1 VFGLDDALAAWALSP
16 APVVGVVVAAAGYAS
31 AGRALVR
38 GPRGAPWPALRTA
51 AFGGGLLVVLVAT
64 CGPPDAFAEVSFTAH
79 MVQHLLL
86 QLLAAPL
93 LVLGMPVTLLLRADP
108 RWLPRRRLGRALR
121 SPAVRVVCLPAVT
134 FAAFAA
140 LLVGS
145 HLPAVYDLTLRNE
158 TVHQAEHA
166 LYLATACL
174 FWWTAMGLDPAPGR
188 LSHPTRLLYQ
198 LLIMPV
204 MTFLG
209 VAIAGANRILYPHY
223 NDNPPPWGVS
233 ALRDQQTAGTLM
245 WISGMVVIPPLL
257 VLVLLRWLDQEE
269 RDASRAA
276 VRSGAVAARSS
287 RP

>member
-1 VFGLDDALAAWALSP
+1 MFRLGDALSAWVLNATP
-16 APVVGVVVAAAGYAS
+16 FVGVFVAAVGYAS
-31 AGRALVR
+31 AVRAVAR
-38 GPRGAPWPALRTA
+38 GPRAARWPQLRTA

-86 QLLAAPL
+86 QLVAAPL
-93 LVLGMPVTLLLRADP
+93 LVLGMPVTLLLRADT

-121 SPAVRVVCLPAVT
+121 SPAVRLSCRPAVT
-134 FAAFAA
+134 FAAFAVV
-140 LLVGS
+140 LVGS

-158 TVHQAEHA
+158 TVHQLEHA

-174 FWWTAMGLDPAPGR
+174 FWWTAIGLDPAPGR
-188 LSHPTRLLYQ
+188 PAHPTRLLYQ

-204 MTFLG
+204 MAFLG
-209 VAIAGANRILYPHY
+209 VAIAGANRVLYPY
-223 NDNPPPWGVS
+223 YEDNPPPWGVS
-233 ALRDQQTAGTLM
+233 AMRDQQTAGTLM

-257 VLVLLRWLDQEE
+257 VLVLLQWLDQED

-276 VRSGAVAARSS
+276 VRSSSVAGTS
-287 RP
+287 PP

>member
-1 VFGLDDALAAWALSP
+1 VFGLGDTLSAWVLNP
-16 APVVGVVVAAAGYAS
+16 TPVVAVLIAAVGYAS
-31 AGRALVR
+31 AVRALAL
-38 GPRGAPWPALRTA
+38 GPGTAPWPRLRTA
-51 AFGGGLLVVLVAT
+51 AFGGGLLAVLVAA
-64 CGPPDAFAEVSFTAH
+64 CGPPDAFADVSFTAH

-93 LVLGMPVTLLLRADP
+93 LVLGMPVTLLLRADT

-121 SPAVRVVCLPAVT
+121 RPAVRVLSLPTVT
-134 FAAFAA
+134 FAAFAVV
-140 LLVGS
+140 LVGS

-158 TVHQAEHA
+158 TVHEAEHA

-174 FWWTAMGLDPAPGR
+174 FWWTAIGLDPAPGR
-188 LSHPTRLLYQ
+188 PTHPTRLLYQ

-209 VAIAGANRILYPHY
+209 VAIAGAGRVLYPHY
-223 NDNPPPWGVS
+223 GDNPSPWGAS
-233 ALRDQQTAGTLM
+233 ALQDQQTAGTLM
-245 WISGMVVIPPLL
+245 WISGMVIIPPLL

-269 RDASRAA
+269 RAA
-276 VRSGAVAARSS
+276 VRTAVRSSTVPARSS

>member
-1 VFGLDDALAAWALSP
+1 VFRLGDALTAWALNATPS
-16 APVVGVVVAAAGYAS
+16 VGVVVAAVGYAS
-31 AGRALVR
+31 AVRAVVR
-38 GPRGAPWPALRTA
+38 GPRGASWPRLRTA

-86 QLLAAPL
+86 QLVAAPL
-93 LVLGMPVTLLLRADP
+93 LVLGMPVTLLLRADT

-121 SPAVRVVCLPAVT
+121 SRAVRLSCLPAVT

-140 LLVGS
+140 VLVGS

-158 TVHQAEHA
+158 TVHQCEHA

-174 FWWTAMGLDPAPGR
+174 FWWTAIGLDPAPGR
-188 LSHPTRLLYQ
+188 PAHPTRLLYQ

-204 MTFLG
+204 MAFLG
-209 VAIAGANRILYPHY
+209 VAIAGANRVLYPY
-223 NDNPPPWGVS
+223 YEDNPPPWGVG

-269 RDASRAA
+269 RDANRAA
-276 VRSGAVAARSS
+276 LRSSMVPVRSS
-287 RP
+287 PP